1 MEDLKEKKQEI
12 RSQVEEKIGALSKKE
27 ISEKYNLIEEQ
38 LFDFANFREAE
49 VTLLYI
55 NKPLEVDSRNILL
68 RCSDLTKDI
77 VLPLFSA
84 ENNGTKLFK
93 VSNIATDLKPG
104 ANNILEPDPD
114 RCKPITIDDVD
125 IAIIPGIA
133 FDEKGGRI
141 GTGTGRYDRIM
152 PKLPATAR
160 KVACALEDQITQLVP
175 MESHDKYVD
184 IIITEKRI
192 IYKI

>member
-1 MEDLKEKKQEI
+1 MEDLKVKKQEI
-12 RSQVEEKIGALSKKE
+12 RSQVKEKLDALSKKE
-27 ISEKYNLIEEQ
+27 IMEKYGLIEEQ

-55 NKPLEVDSRNILL
+55 NHPHEVDSKNILKY
-68 RCSDLTKDI
+68 CSESTKEI
-77 VLPLFSA
+77 VLPLFKG
-84 ENNGTKLFK
+84 ENNGTRLYKISDIEK
-93 VSNIATDLKPG
+93 DLRPG
-104 ANNILEPDPD
+104 PNNILEPNPD
-114 RCKPITIDDVD
+114 RCKAVPIDDVD

-141 GTGTGRYDRIM
+141 GLGNGRYDRIIS
-152 PKLPATAR
+152 KLPATAR
-160 KVACALEDQITQLVP
+160 KVACATEDQMTQVVP

-184 IIITEKRI
+184 IIITDKRI

>member
-1 MEDLKEKKQEI
+1 MEDMKVKKQEI
-12 RSQVEEKIGALSKKE
+12 RSQIKEKLDALSKKE
-27 ISEKYNLIEEQ
+27 IMEKYGLIEEQ

-55 NKPLEVDSRNILL
+55 NHPHEVDSKNILKY
-68 RCSDLTKDI
+68 CSESTKEI
-77 VLPLFSA
+77 VLPLFKG
-84 ENNGTKLFK
+84 ENNGTRLYKISDIEK
-93 VSNIATDLKPG
+93 DLRPG
-104 ANNILEPDPD
+104 PNNILEPNPD
-114 RCKPITIDDVD
+114 RCKAVPIDDVD

-141 GTGTGRYDRIM
+141 GLGNGRYDRIIS
-152 PKLPATAR
+152 KLPATAR
-160 KVACALEDQITQLVP
+160 KVACATEDQMTQVVP

-184 IIITEKRI
+184 IIITDKRI